1 MYTEILLN
9 KMRALTEEL
18 RLCENRIRRE
28 QLRVMEVRASIRT
41 LEGGAMY
48 EVSSKLLKQIQ
59 GMERDIQKVRMLRTA
74 LLKIISLY
82 ENCEEKI
89 VSLDEGRKNQRQDQ
103 FGPVEIKP
111 YVEIL
116 KILNLKFLTQPLK
129 GGKE

>member
-28 QLRVMEVRASIRT
+28 QLRVMEVRASIRV

-74 LLKIISLY
+74 LSKIISLY

-89 VSLDEGRKNQRQDQ
+89 VSLDDGRKNLSQNQ
-103 FGPVEIKP
+103 FGSLEIKP
-111 YVEIL
+111 YAEIL
-116 KILNLKFLTQPLK
+116 KILNLRIKTQPLK